1 MPDTHLLEQ
10 ASEILFGR
18 KYFYEEHPSV
28 LADEGFLLTHPEDG
42 RMVSFHGLVRE
53 LAEMK

>member
-1 MPDTHLLEQ
+1 MPDTRLLEQ
-10 ASEILFGR
+10 ASKILFGR
-18 KYFYEEHPSV
+18 EYFYEEHPSV

-42 RMVSFHGLVRE
+42 RMISFHGLVRE